1 MSALA
6 QPSSSSVT
14 KKSSAVAQR
23 RARRPRARRDD
34 THRVA
39 SSSDRTPRI
48 ALVDFLRGVALLG
61 MTVFHFVFDLEFFG
75 LEERGY
81 SEQLH
86 WWTLATVVAGSF
98 LFLTGASLYL
108 AHSGGIRWRPW
119 RRRLAIVV
127 LAALA
132 ITVVTRFV
140 TPETYIFFG
149 ILHMI
154 AIASIAGLAFLRAPW
169 WLAVAAAAAIF
180 AIHEF
185 IVIGWLNAIALSWI
199 GLGSVDPVASDF
211 RPVFPWL
218 APALLGVGT
227 AKMCHQAGWLQVLGR
242 RRLEGRPGVAIRF
255 IGRHSLSYYLL
266 HQPVLFALFWTWL
279 KLTGQ

>member
-1 MSALA
+1 MAR
-6 QPSSSSVT
+6 
-14 KKSSAVAQR
+14 R
-23 RARRPRARRDD
+23 RARK
-34 THRVA
+34 HRGERKGAKPAA
-39 SSSDRTPRI
+39 SPPGAVPRI
-48 ALVDFLRGVALLG
+48 ALLDFLRGAALLG
-61 MTVFHFVFDLEFFG
+61 MTVFHFAYDLEFFG

-86 WWTLATVVAGSF
+86 WWTLATIVAGSF

-108 AHSGGIRWRPW
+108 AHRGGIRWKPW
-119 RRRLAIVV
+119 GRRLVIIA

-169 WLAVAAAAAIF
+169 WLAVAFAAAVFTVDALVAI
-180 AIHEF
+180 E
-185 IVIGWLNAIALSWI
+185 WLNASALSWL
-199 GLGSVDPVASDF
+199 GLGSVAPVASDF

-218 APALLGVGT
+218 APALLGVGA
-227 AKMCHQAGWLQVLGR
+227 AKMCYRAGWLQALAAPK
-242 RRLEGRPGVAIRF
+242 LEGWFGKALRF
-255 IGRHSLSYYLL
+255 IGRHSLVYYLL

-279 KLTGQ
+279 QLAGP